1 MVPDDDVYRVLAFSF
16 EVLRNFSKIY
26 DICFK
31 LAVVSDQILDIE
43 ITSYPS

>member
-1 MVPDDDVYRVLAFSF
+1 MVPDDDVYGVLALSC

-26 DICFK
+26 EICFK

-43 ITSYPS
+43 ITS